1 MAFGILDTYKAW
13 TIVVGVGM
21 ISLGAAPAMADSE
34 ASDPMTHPINCA
46 TAEGD
51 IRALKAEKKH
61 AQDQIVR
68 NVASI
73 TPAGALLGLIT
84 GTEGKRLQMLT
95 GEYEKK
101 IDARIAETESQC
113 NIQPTDESTD

>member
-1 MAFGILDTYKAW
+1 MVLVSFKTKRKTCALVIASALFSAGTVSA
-13 TIVVGVGM
+13 VA
-21 ISLGAAPAMADSE
+21 S
-34 ASDPMTHPINCA
+34 SDPMTQPINCA

-61 AQDQIVR
+61 AQDQKLR

-73 TPAGALLGLIT
+73 TPAGALLGIVT

-101 IDARIAETESQC
+101 IDARISETEAQC
-113 NIQPTDESTD
+113 DVQPTTE